1 MIETHNSQHAS
12 LFFWAI
18 GDLHYRALPVWNDFH
33 ARRLASMFDDLH
45 DIWQREGQPA
55 FCVSPGDL
63 VETGAS
69 ADYEVAH
76 MTLLQQ
82 MGEVPFYPGIGNH
95 EYFSLQGEDAALLG
109 ERFQAVWGYPV
120 RYHWQAG
127 DFVCIMLDYP
137 NPFTLADAG
146 QVYISQETL
155 TFLDETLASNAAGQ
169 AIIFLHCPLRD
180 TVLAR
185 DPAKDSDFSSTQN
198 FFSPEN
204 SHEVRRILERHKN
217 ACLFISGHTH
227 SGWEAPDLVKT
238 EQVGNHPV
246 TFVNLMSPWY
256 TGAHVGPKLSQDRQS
271 LRYIADNPEVVPSFA
286 VHIENNQATIR
297 VREHL
302 SRRWLKTWQCPC
314 PIVR

>member
-1 MIETHNSQHAS
+1 MIDAYIHNFQHAP
-12 LFFWAI
+12 LLFWAI

-33 ARRLASMFDDLH
+33 ARRLALMFDDLH
-45 DIWQREGQPA
+45 DMWQLEGQPT

-69 ADYEVAH
+69 VDYEIARAS
-76 MTLLQQ
+76 LLRE

-95 EYFSLQGEDAALLG
+95 EYYSPQGEDGALLE

-120 RYHWQAG
+120 RYQWQAG
-127 DFVCIMLDYP
+127 DFVCIMLDHP
-137 NPFTLADAG
+137 DPSTLKDAG

-155 TFLDETLASNAAGQ
+155 TFLDETLAANAARL

-185 DPAKDSDFSSTQN
+185 DSAKDSDFASTQN

-204 SHEVRRILERHKN
+204 SQEVCSILERHRN

-238 EQVGNHPV
+238 EQVGNHPI

-256 TGAHVGPKLSQDRQS
+256 TGAHVGPKLSQDRQL
-271 LRYIADNPEVVPSFA
+271 LRFIADSPEVVPSFA
-286 VHIENNQATIR
+286 IHIENNQATIR
-297 VREHL
+297 VREH
-302 SRRWLKTWQCPC
+302 RTRQWLKTWQCP
-314 PIVR
+314 IQ